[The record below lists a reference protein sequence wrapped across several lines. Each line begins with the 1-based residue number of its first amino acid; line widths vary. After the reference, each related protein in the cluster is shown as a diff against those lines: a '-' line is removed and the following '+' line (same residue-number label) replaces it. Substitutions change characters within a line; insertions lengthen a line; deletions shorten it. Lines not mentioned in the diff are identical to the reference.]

1 MPAAQCCASSDRV
14 ALVGGRQV
22 LQTLSILIANIRS
35 ETNIFYLFSNN
46 YINELICTPFDFDDD
61 EIIGYYINLLKAI
74 RWALRLAIFPRADGR
89 LNRFLIGVDAM
100 CCSDSDVSCGCAA

>member
-1 MPAAQCCASSDRV
+1 M
-14 ALVGGRQV
+14 ALVGGHQV

-74 RWALRLAIFPRADGR
+74 RWAPRPGQ
-89 LNRFLIGVDAM
+89 LPT
-100 CCSDSDVSCGCAA
+100 CCPQSLPHGHWHTVLSRI